1 MKSLQKFITITT
13 LILLTY
19 IININAAPLNDEL
32 VVLHSTTTAEMNAI
46 ASPLS
51 GSLVFNTDD
60 NEIYERNA
68 TAWSIISSDGSET
81 KIVAGNCMEVTG
93 TGTSA
98 APYVIANNNTGE
110 TQVSAG
116 QSCKQILDTGCQVR
130 DGIYWINP
138 DGGSTD
144 NAFEVY
150 CDMKNGGWTQV
161 AYAED
166 LIDKNYWSSG
176 DARRWLP
183 TNFSL
188 KLTDTQI
195 NAIRAVSTEGKQTY
209 VAQCDGV
216 ISYYY
221 EAGANY
227 TYAFGFRFH
236 TGDET
241 VFGQQTYPDTNIVV
255 LQDGCATNRTDAL
268 NTIFQIN
275 DLRVPIIN
283 VSSRDNG
290 NSTETFGSPF
300 TNNPAWF
307 R

>member
-1 MKSLQKFITITT
+1 MNKIALFLFIFPF
-13 LILLTY
+13 ILLQAVT
-19 IININAAPLNDEL
+19 PKNDEL
-32 VVLHSTTTAEMNAI
+32 VTLHAVSTAEMNAI
-46 ASPLS
+46 NSPLE
-51 GSLVFNTDD
+51 GSIVFNTDN
-60 NEIYERNA
+60 NEIYERNT

-93 TGTSA
+93 TGTSSI
-98 APYVIANNNTGE
+98 PYVIANNNTGE

-130 DGIYWINP
+130 DGVYWINP
-138 DGGSTD
+138 DGGATD

-150 CDMKNGGWTQV
+150 CDMKNGGWTKIE
-161 AYAED
+161 YAED
-166 LIDKNYWSSG
+166 FIDKNYWATG

-183 TNFSL
+183 TNFTL

-195 NAIRAVSTEGKQTY
+195 NDIRAVSTEGKQTY

-216 ISYYY
+216 ITYYY
-221 EAGANY
+221 TTGANY
-227 TYAFGFRFH
+227 IYAFGFRFH
-236 TGDET
+236 TGEET
-241 VFGQQTYPDTNIVV
+241 VFGQQTYPGTNINVT
-255 LQDGCATNRTDAL
+255 QDGCATNRTDAL

-275 DLRVPIIN
+275 DIRVPIIN

-290 NSTETFGSPF
+290 NGTETFGSPF
-300 TNNPAWF
+300 TSNPAWL